1 LFLINASCTVWSIVI
16 GITCIFIAFVFN
28 CRREER
34 DINIG
39 SVTWRDLAKDKQ
51 RLDAIIASALKAGE
65 QEGVVLTADEWESTI
80 KRKVQNAVKL
90 AKKPVREG
98 EEQSS

>member
-1 LFLINASCTVWSIVI
+1 
-16 GITCIFIAFVFN
+16 
-28 CRREER
+28 
-34 DINIG
+34 
-39 SVTWRDLAKDKQ
+39 VTWRDLAKDKQ
-51 RLDAIIASALKAGE
+51 RLEAIIASAVKAGE
-65 QEGVVLTADEWESTI
+65 QEGVLLSADEWESTI